1 MNANTNNINA
11 LPLAIGTAVQFKGH
25 APTTG
30 EIVGYGTAPNMFL
43 RQLPAYRV
51 KWNDGKFSIVGGTQ
65 MQCPRSIVAI

>member
-1 MNANTNNINA
+1 
-11 LPLAIGTAVQFKGH
+11 
-25 APTTG
+25 
-30 EIVGYGTAPNMFL
+30 MFL